1 MHKWLLDLMACPDC
15 SSDVPLRAGEGAWKG
30 NELDEGTLSCAS
42 CGKSWPVRDGI
53 PRFIPEL
60 GDYAPGFGFQWLRWR
75 HTQIDR
81 LNGTSLTEDRL
92 LTDTKWD
99 RDWIAGK
106 LIFDGGAGA
115 GRFSDVLAGLGAKV
129 VSLDMSVAIDACH
142 ETTRVHGDLVQ
153 CIQGSIYAIPL
164 RSNAFDAVHCA
175 GVIQHTPDP
184 ERTILSM
191 PRLLKPN
198 GRLGYN
204 FYELTWS
211 RRLQLIRAGLRMF
224 TPHMSQPALLRL
236 CRIMVAPLFPLSRI
250 VSRIRFVRFGLR
262 FLPISASHQP
272 ELSRV
277 AQYEWTLLDTFD
289 WYNPRYDQPQRHT
302 RVAELLQQAD
312 FTEVESSHGIARA
325 KKKNKRQNWSG

>member
-15 SSDVPLRAGEGAWKG
+15 PGDVPLRVAQGVWKDE
-30 NELDEGTLSCAS
+30 ELDDGALSCDS
-42 CGKSWPVRDGI
+42 CGESWPVRGGV
-53 PRFIPEL
+53 PRFITEAT
-60 GDYAPGFGFQWLRWR
+60 DYAPGFGFQWQRWR

-81 LNGTSLTEDRL
+81 LNGTTLTESRL
-92 LTDTKWD
+92 LTDTGWE
-99 RDWIAGK
+99 REWIAGK

-142 ETTRVHGDLVQ
+142 ETTRAHGDRVQ
-153 CIQGSIYAIPL
+153 CIQGSLYSIPL
-164 RSNAFDAVHCA
+164 RSEAFDAIHCA

-184 ERTILSM
+184 ERTMLSM
-191 PRLLKPN
+191 PRLAKPG

-211 RRLQLIRAGLRMF
+211 RRLQLVRAGLRLF
-224 TPHMSQPALLRL
+224 TPYMSQPALLRL
-236 CRIMVAPLFPLSRI
+236 CRIMVTPMFPFSRI

-262 FLPISASHQP
+262 FLPICASHQP
-272 ELSRV
+272 ELSRE

-302 RVAELLQQAD
+302 RAAELLRQAGLTD
-312 FTEVESSHGIARA
+312 VESGHGIARA
-325 KKKNKRQNWSG
+325 KKPE